1 MRINEVVLGG
11 RLTADPELKQST
23 NGLSVC
29 SFTIA
34 VDRRFSKGE
43 EKGCD
48 FINIVAWRQTAEFVS
63 KYFKKGNPI
72 IVVGEI
78 QTRSY
83 TDKQGNKRTAVEV
96 VADEVS
102 FVGNKESATEAK
114 NEAPAQPYM
123 PSVYSTENSQNFE
136 EIPGDESLPF

>member
-1 MRINEVVLGG
+1 MAFNKVILIGNITKDV
-11 RLTADPELKQST
+11 ELKQT
-23 NGLSVC
+23 PNGVSVC
-29 SFTIA
+29 SFDIA
-34 VDRRFSKGE
+34 VNRKLNKDE
-43 EKGCD
+43 VD
-48 FINIVAWRQTAEFVS
+48 FISIVAWRQQAEFVS
-63 KYFKKGNPI
+63 KYFKKGQAI
-72 IVVGEI
+72 LVCGQI

-114 NEAPAQPYM
+114 SEAPAQPYM
-123 PSVYSTENSQNFE
+123 PSVYSTDNSQNFE

>member
-1 MRINEVVLGG
+1 MAFNKVILIGNITKDV
-11 RLTADPELKQST
+11 ELKQT
-23 NGLSVC
+23 PNGVSVC
-29 SFTIA
+29 SFDIA
-34 VDRRFSKGE
+34 VNRKLNKDE
-43 EKGCD
+43 VD
-48 FINIVAWRQTAEFVS
+48 FISIVAWRQQAEFVS
-63 KYFKKGNPI
+63 KYFKKGQAI
-72 IVVGEI
+72 LLCGQI

-114 NEAPAQPYM
+114 SEAPAQPYM
-123 PSVYSTENSQNFE
+123 PSVYSTDNSQNFE